1 VNEGGTSVS
10 IHQSNTLQETDGF
23 DEKHEES
30 LDLNGLDHIFRW
42 ASDMVPESEDGRV
55 RVTREKRIRRQVL
68 DLVTKTK
75 EQNVLAEAA
84 HEIGYL
90 QRRVIALLNK
100 LQEVTEEHAITKQVM
115 LNQFYALQQVPKLE
129 DELKQLQTMQFEKEA
144 ALTERKYL
152 MDGLTKLKT
161 ERDYLEDLLN
171 ETEAENSRLS
181 CLLRETRTELEA
193 HKTRRWWHWFF
204 DSIKIA

>member
-1 VNEGGTSVS
+1 MNEGGTSVS
-10 IHQSNTLQETDGF
+10 IHQSNTLHDKNGF

-30 LDLNGLDHIFRW
+30 LDLNGLEHIFRW
-42 ASDMVPESEDGRV
+42 ASDMVPEEDDGRV
-55 RVTREKRIRRQVL
+55 KATREKRIRRQVL
-68 DLVTKTK
+68 ELVTKTK
-75 EQNVLAEAA
+75 HQNLLAEAT
-84 HEIGYL
+84 HEITYL

-100 LQEVTEEHAITKQVM
+100 LQEVTEEHLVTKQVM

-129 DELKQLQTMQFEKEA
+129 DELKQLQTMQYEKEA
-144 ALTERKYL
+144 AITERRYL

-193 HKTRRWWHWFF
+193 HKSRRWWQWFF
-204 DSIKIA
+204 TPTKTA

>member
-1 VNEGGTSVS
+1 M
-10 IHQSNTLQETDGF
+10 HQSNTLNEPDGF

-42 ASDMVPESEDGRV
+42 ASDMVPEAEDGRV
-55 RVTREKRIRRQVL
+55 KATREKRIRRQVL

-75 EQNVLAEAA
+75 DQNVLAEAT

-90 QRRVIALLNK
+90 QRRVIALLTK
-100 LQEVTEEHAITKQVM
+100 LQEVTEEHAVTKQVM

-129 DELKQLQTMQFEKEA
+129 DELKHLQTMQFEKEA

-161 ERDYLEDLLN
+161 ERDYLKDLLN

-193 HKTRRWWHWFF
+193 YKTRRWWRWFF
-204 DSIKIA
+204 APFKIA